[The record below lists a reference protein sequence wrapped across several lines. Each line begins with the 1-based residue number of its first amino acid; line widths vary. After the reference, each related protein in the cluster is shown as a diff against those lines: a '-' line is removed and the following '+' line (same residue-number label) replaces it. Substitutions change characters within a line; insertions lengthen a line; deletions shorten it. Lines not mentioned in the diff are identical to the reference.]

1 MKEKNN
7 LYIHLGMAKTGTTAL
22 QTVLSGNEKLLKKNG
37 FIYPTEKKTLV
48 DMANLTTFD
57 KEVVLNN
64 INCAR
69 LINIFFDVYKK
80 HGDKGRQDVFP
91 LPVRHVVDY
100 VDDELLKSNTDDAT
114 EEWNSFLEDTDKL
127 LAKYSV
133 IYSNELVWPLPDFFV
148 KEMYERYGDRLKFIV
163 YLRRQDRYI
172 ESIWAQ
178 LVSGN
183 LSNLSFDK
191 FVMITEYMEGYPQML
206 DYRARLEYMASVVGE
221 KNMYVRAYKKTDK
234 DGKRFNIIKDFFEI
248 LGIEDEPVSSKKQ
261 VNSHI
266 SGNAIE
272 YLRIYNTTLNLLQ
285 LRDRVTNIK
294 YEKLIEYL
302 GYSMKKGGKDLYFKP
317 GMRTEFMRR
326 FEDGNR
332 YVSDK
337 FLCGEALDPE
347 GVLPDD
353 LPTIRE
359 LSESE
364 IETIK
369 FITALLVS
377 EDDTRREK

>member
-7 LYIHLGMAKTGTTAL
+7 LYIHLGMPKTGTTTL

-37 FIYPTEKKTLV
+37 FIYPTEKKTLM
-48 DMANLTTFD
+48 DTANLTTFD
-57 KEVVLNN
+57 KEVVVNN

-80 HGDKGRQDVFP
+80 HGDKGRKDVFS
-91 LPVRHVVDY
+91 LPMIHVDK
-100 VDDELLKSNTDDAT
+100 LFKSNTDDAT

-133 IYSNELVWPLPDFFV
+133 IYSNEFLWPLPDFFV

-183 LSNLSFDK
+183 ISNLPFDK
-191 FVMITEYMEGYPQML
+191 FVMTTEYMEGVSQML

-234 DGKRFNIIKDFFEI
+234 DGKRFNIVKDFFEI

-261 VNSHI
+261 VNPHI

-272 YLRIYNTTLNLLQ
+272 YLRIYNTTLNSLQ